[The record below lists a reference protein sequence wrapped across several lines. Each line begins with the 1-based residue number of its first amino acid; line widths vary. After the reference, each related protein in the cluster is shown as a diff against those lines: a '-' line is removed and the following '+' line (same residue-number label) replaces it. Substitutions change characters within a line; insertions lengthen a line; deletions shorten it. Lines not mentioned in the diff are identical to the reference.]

1 MPFPQTRRSWLGAAA
16 LAAATACTGTAAWAQ
31 AAYPN
36 KPIKVVVPFAPG
48 GATDVLA
55 RVLAEK
61 MAVGLGQPM
70 VIDNKPGAAGI
81 IGTDAVAKA
90 APDGYT
96 LLLALSNS
104 MLTNQFL
111 YTKLPYSPEKDIA
124 PIYQIAIAPLV
135 LVAHPSVPV
144 ATGPELLKYIA
155 ANKSKVAYGSYG
167 TGAYPHLA
175 GAYMSQSQNA
185 DMSHVAYRGE
195 APMVQDLLGGQIQ
208 IAFASALQVKAH
220 IDAGKLKAIGVS
232 GERRMGTLP
241 NVPTLAEQGL
251 NDEAYRVAGW
261 LAFGAPAGTPP
272 AILERIAAEVRKA
285 TEQPDVAQRIA
296 AMGFDVQNS
305 SPTLFAAAMNKE
317 RPVWERLIKAS
328 GARLD

>member
-1 MPFPQTRRSWLGAAA
+1 MPFPLTRRSWLGAAA
-16 LAAATACTGTAAWAQ
+16 LAAATTCTGTAAWAQ

-155 ANKSKVAYGSYG
+155 ANKGKVAYGSYG

-208 IAFASALQVKAH
+208 IAFASA
-220 IDAGKLKAIGVS
+220 IGVS

-241 NVPTLAEQGL
+241 NVPTLGEQGL

-272 AILERIAAEVRKA
+272 AILERVAAEVRKA
-285 TEQPDVAQRIA
+285 TEHPDVAQRIT
-296 AMGFDVQNS
+296 AMGFDVQKS
-305 SPTLFAAAMNKE
+305 SPALFTAAMNKE

-328 GARLD
+328 GAKLD

>member
-1 MPFPQTRRSWLGAAA
+1 MPFHALTRRSWLGAAA
-16 LAAATACTGTAAWAQ
+16 LAAATTCTGTAAWAQ
-31 AAYPN
+31 TAYPN

-135 LVAHPSVPV
+135 PVAHPSVPA
-144 ATGPELLKYIA
+144 ATGPELL
-155 ANKSKVAYGSYG
+155 
-167 TGAYPHLA
+167 
-175 GAYMSQSQNA
+175 
-185 DMSHVAYRGE
+185 R
-195 APMVQDLLGGQIQ
+195 
-208 IAFASALQVKAH
+208 
-220 IDAGKLKAIGVS
+220 
-232 GERRMGTLP
+232 
-241 NVPTLAEQGL
+241 
-251 NDEAYRVAGW
+251 
-261 LAFGAPAGTPP
+261 
-272 AILERIAAEVRKA
+272 
-285 TEQPDVAQRIA
+285 
-296 AMGFDVQNS
+296 
-305 SPTLFAAAMNKE
+305 
-317 RPVWERLIKAS
+317 
-328 GARLD
+328 